1 MDRQDLSGI
10 NSFLGR
16 GWGFPPEFK
25 KNGCTVRMVSEEED
39 ICESLHILLSVR
51 LGERLKRP
59 NYGCNLDRLP
69 FEPITTQFL
78 TFVKSFVEQSVRLHE
93 PRIQL
98 EEVLMDAENM
108 LDGIIKIDIKYTIRA
123 TNSSANY
130 VYDFYLEQAEF
141 NAPPIINSLNT

>member
-1 MDRQDLSGI
+1 MENKDIAGI

-16 GWGFPPEFK
+16 GWGFPPEFN
-25 KNGCTVRMVSEEED
+25 KNGCTVRMVSEDED

-59 NYGCNLDRLP
+59 NYGCNLDTLL
-69 FEPITTQFL
+69 FENVTTQFL
-78 TFVKSFVEQSVRLHE
+78 TFVKSFVEQSVLLHE

-98 EEVLMDAENM
+98 DEVLMHAENV
-108 LDGIIKIDIKYTIRA
+108 LDGIIKIEIQYTIRA

-130 VYDFYLEQAEF
+130 VYDFYLEQAAY
-141 NAPPIINSLNT
+141 NAPPIIRTLNT